1 MSFHIEAK
9 VGDIAEAILLPGD
22 PMRAKY
28 IAEHYL
34 EDAVCYNRIRGIL
47 GYTGTYKGKRIS
59 VQGTGMGMPSMSIY
73 ATELV
78 NDYGV
83 KNLIRIGSSGS
94 YHPEVKHMDLVLG
107 TAVSTSSAMF
117 KHEFENFSYAPAANF
132 GLLRAAYDMGEKLN
146 LPVRAGL
153 VQTEDH
159 FYDGNAPMYEKLA
172 QYQVLACDNETAA
185 LYMVA
190 AKYNARALSILTV
203 TDHMLT
209 DQTITPEER
218 ETSLHDMIQLGL
230 ETAITL

>member
-1 MSFHIEAK
+1 MSFHIEASI
-9 VGDIAEAILLPGD
+9 GDIAETILLPGD

-28 IAEHYL
+28 IVENYL

-73 ATELV
+73 ATELAH
-78 NDYGV
+78 DYGV
-83 KNLIRIGSSGS
+83 RNLIRIGSSGS
-94 YHPEVKHMDLVLG
+94 YHPDIKHMDLVLG
-107 TAVSTSSAMF
+107 TGACTSSAMF
-117 KHEFENFSYAPAANF
+117 KHEFENFNYAPTAHF
-132 GLLRAAYDMGEKLN
+132 DLLRAAYDTGSKMS

-153 VQTEDH
+153 VMTEDH
-159 FYDGNAPMYEKLA
+159 FYDGNAHMYEKLA
-172 QYQVLACDNETAA
+172 AYQVLASDNETAA

-209 DQTITPEER
+209 NQTVTSQER
-218 ETSLHDMIQLGL
+218 ETALHDMIRLGL
-230 ETAITL
+230 ETAFTL

>member
-9 VGDIAEAILLPGD
+9 VGDIAETILLPGD
-22 PMRAKY
+22 PMRAKF
-28 IAEHYL
+28 IAENYL
-34 EDAVCYNRIRGIL
+34 QDAVCYNRIRGIL

-94 YHPEVKHMDLVLG
+94 YHTDVQHMDLIVG
-107 TAVSTSSAMF
+107 TAVCTSSAMF
-117 KHEFENFSYAPAANF
+117 RHEFENFSYAPAADF
-132 GLLRAAYDMGEKLN
+132 KLVRTAYDMGEKLG

-153 VQTEDH
+153 IMTEDH
-159 FYDGNAPMYEKLA
+159 FYDGNEPMYKKMA
-172 QYQVLACDNETAA
+172 QYQVLACDNESAA
-185 LYMVA
+185 MYMVA

-209 DQTITPEER
+209 NQTITSEVR
-218 ETSLHDMIQLGL
+218 ETALHDMIRMGL